1 MQSFSQNQISRFK
14 REAKKVSKNTDSTHL
29 MVLDEKARSLGY
41 ANWNSLQNHQ
51 NSSTRIFPTF
61 QRSPEEMQSL
71 FKKVKKTPALYM
83 QRDEAKAVRELI
95 DPIHEK
101 FANAL
106 SALIYAREYMK
117 CILQVRRWSI
127 DGLSIAYSEMRI
139 LLPYSLQRASTGK
152 YVITGRDYTPV
163 GMTAANWV
171 DYKNFPNLELNLSEN
186 DISQINNDG
195 YLYTDGDTPWSNR
208 KNAKKYLL
216 RLEALINLV
225 MRNQSTNKAFPTD

>member
-71 FKKVKKTPALYM
+71 FKKVKKTTDIYI
-83 QRDEAKAVRELI
+83 EEKTVRELI
-95 DPIHEK
+95 EPIHDK

-117 CILQVRRWSI
+117 CILQVTRWSI

-139 LLPYSLQRASTGK
+139 FLPYSLQRASTGK
-152 YVITGRDYTPV
+152 YVITGRDYKPV
-163 GMTAANWV
+163 GMTANKWV
-171 DYKNFPNLELNLSEN
+171 NYEDFPNLELNLSEN

-195 YLYTDGDTPWSNR
+195 YLYTDGDTPWTNR

-216 RLEALINLV
+216 RLEALISLV